1 MHAQLGISLT
11 SCPAKLNVCFSV
23 AAGVLFYRSLP
34 FRLHVFW
41 TVFAGLTQ
49 LLTEVGLLALVCQLW
64 CEWLAGSLPGQG
76 LFLEN
81 SDS

>member
-1 MHAQLGISLT
+1 
-11 SCPAKLNVCFSV
+11 VCFSV
-23 AAGVLFYRSLP
+23 AAGVLFYQSPP

-49 LLTEVGLLALVCQLW
+49 RLTEVGLLALVRQLW
-64 CEWLAGSLPGQG
+64 CEWLAGSSPEQG

-81 SDS
+81 NDG